1 MAAKASIKLVPQK
14 LVEIVFRIIG
24 TSPLIQH
31 RWDEKMLQQMRN
43 THDGIKVKA
52 GRGEKRDR
60 EGEFRRA
67 AYVCENGKFGVP
79 SGAIKK
85 CILNAAHK
93 DIGVE
98 RTLARSAIRVI
109 ATDVAN
115 NLVEMECDDPIMRED
130 VVRVGQGGTDLRY
143 RPEFRNWSIVVTCH
157 IDKETVTT
165 EAVLN
170 LINRAGF
177 GVGLQEWRPEKGGE
191 YGCFEIDQSFTV
203 QQRELPELSLVKP
216 TTRKEAA

>member
-1 MAAKASIKLVPQK
+1 MAVKASIKLVPQK
-14 LVEIVFRIIG
+14 LVEIVFQIIG

-31 RWDEKMLQQMRN
+31 RWDEKVLAGLRN

-67 AYVCENGKFGVP
+67 AYTCENGKFGVP
-79 SGAIKK
+79 TGAIKK
-85 CILNAAHK
+85 CVLNAAHK
-93 DIGVE
+93 DIGFE
-98 RTLARSAIRVI
+98 RTLAKKAIKVI
-109 ATDVAN
+109 ATDMAN

-130 VVRVGQGGTDLRY
+130 VVRVGMGGTDLRY

-170 LINRAGF
+170 LFNRAGF

-191 YGCFEIDQSFTV
+191 YGCFEIDQLFPV
-203 QQRELPELSLVKP
+203 QQRDLPELSLVKP
-216 TTRKEAA
+216 TKKEAA